1 MTISRP
7 APLLAGAFVVC
18 LGLAG
23 CQTAGGGSGTIA
35 DAGGVAI
42 SVEALNGPPDA
53 VRSALR
59 DEISTAAAVR
69 QVQLVGASDGA
80 RYRVIGYLA
89 TETTES
95 GASAVSF
102 VWDVFS
108 ADKRLAQRVSGR
120 VPVAGA
126 AKLDDLDQ
134 ASLKRIADQSMNEI
148 ATVIAREPS
157 PGVATAFAGDG
168 EAKPAQGF
176 ALR

>member
-1 MTISRP
+1 MPNSRP
-7 APLLAGAFVVC
+7 APFLAGALLIG

-23 CQTAGGGSGTIA
+23 CQTAGGSGAIA

-53 VRSALR
+53 VRTVLR
-59 DEISTAAAVR
+59 DEISSAAAVR
-69 QVQLVGASDGA
+69 QVQLVGATEGA

-89 TETTES
+89 SETTDS

-126 AKLDDLDQ
+126 AKLEDLDR
-134 ASLKRIADQSMNEI
+134 ASLKRIADESMNEI
-148 ATVIAREPS
+148 ATVIAQAPS
-157 PGVATAFAGDG
+157 TGTVTSLASDAD
-168 EAKPAQGF
+168 EKPALGYV
-176 ALR
+176 AR